1 MSDLSAALT
10 AGLLITGGRLFDPVS
25 GLDAVGDLL
34 IGDGAIAAVGH
45 VTRTGAEEVVD
56 ATGLWVLPGL
66 MDLHVHLRE
75 PGQEHKETIAT
86 GTRAAAGGGFT
97 CVACE
102 PNTTPPRD
110 TPERIEQVGRIA
122 ARDALV
128 RVLPKCAIT
137 VGQRGRELTDIA
149 ALRAA
154 GAVAAS
160 DDGFAVGDAAM
171 MREAFARAKAAGMP
185 LTVHIDGPEMVDRDI
200 GLSAEIGWPIHFSHV
215 SLAEEAELI
224 ARARSHGLPVSG
236 EVTPHHLALC
246 ADEAPADDA
255 DFKTNPPLASAADR
269 AAVRSA
275 LASGV
280 LTVVASDHAPHSPQ
294 EKAREYDKA
303 PPGVIGL
310 ETTLGV
316 LWTWLVHPG
325 RVRPDVLIRAMT
337 AAPAG
342 VLGIE
347 ASALRVGTQAD
358 VLLFD
363 PDRAWVVEPERFHS
377 KARNCPFA
385 GRTLHGRAVMTI
397 RDGRI
402 IMRDGEIVALGAAG

>member
-10 AGLLITGGRLFDPVS
+10 AGLLITGGRLFDPAS

-34 IGDGAIAAVGH
+34 IGDGAIAAVGQ
-45 VTRTGAEEVVD
+45 VARTGAEEVID

-86 GTRAAAGGGFT
+86 GTRAAAAGGFT
-97 CVACE
+97 SVACE

-110 TPERIEQVGRIA
+110 TPERIEQVQQIA

-137 VGQRGRELTDIA
+137 IGQRGREVTDIA

-224 ARARSHGLPVSG
+224 ARARSHGLPVTG

-255 DFKTNPPLASAADR
+255 NFKTNPPLASAADR

-280 LTVVASDHAPHSPQ
+280 LTVIASDHAPHSPQ

-316 LWTWLVHPG
+316 LWTWLVHPS
-325 RVRPDVLIRAMT
+325 RVRPDVLVHAMT
-337 AAPAG
+337 VGPAEALRIGVPALREEAPA
-342 VLGIE
+342 
-347 ASALRVGTQAD
+347 D
-358 VLLFD
+358 VVLFD
-363 PDRAWVVEPERFHS
+363 PEHAWTVDPEQFHS

-385 GRTLHGRAVMTI
+385 GRRLHGRTLMTI
-397 RDGRI
+397 KGGRI
-402 IMRDGEIVALGAAG
+402 IMRDGEIVAPGAIG

>member
-1 MSDLSAALT
+1 MSDPSAALR
-10 AGLLITGGRLFDPVS
+10 AGLLITGGRLFDPAS
-25 GLDAVGDLL
+25 RLDAVGDLL
-34 IGDGAIAAVGH
+34 IRDAVIAAVGQ
-45 VTRTGAEEVVD
+45 VRCTGAEEVVD
-56 ATGLWVLPGL
+56 AAGLWVLPGL

-86 GTRAAAGGGFT
+86 GTRAAAAGGFT
-97 CVACE
+97 SVACE

-110 TPERIEQVGRIA
+110 TAERVEQIQQIA
-122 ARDALV
+122 KRDALI

-137 VGQRGRELTDIA
+137 MGQRGREVADIA

-160 DDGFAVGDAAM
+160 DDGFAVGDASV
-171 MREAFARAKAAGMP
+171 MREAFARAKAAGTP
-185 LTVHIDGPEMVDRDI
+185 LTVHVDGPAMVERDI

-246 ADEAPADDA
+246 ADEAPAGDA
-255 DFKTNPPLASAADR
+255 NYKMNPPLASAADR

-325 RVRPDVLIRAMT
+325 RVRPDALIRAMT
-337 AAPAG
+337 IGPAEALRIAAPT
-342 VLGIE
+342 
-347 ASALRVGTQAD
+347 LRERAPAD
-358 VLLFD
+358 VVLFD
-363 PDRAWVVEPERFHS
+363 PEHAWPVDPEQFHS

-385 GRTLHGRAVMTI
+385 GRTLHGRAVMTV
-397 RDGRI
+397 RGGRI
-402 IMRDGEIVALGAAG
+402 IMRNGEITASGACA